1 MLQSRS
7 GIVSSDP
14 WLGVLAEAATAEV
27 LSIGTLGRRPM
38 RDVPGHKRASAPTSP
53 SAAAIIASTRAN
65 DGMMKNPPARFS
77 DAGSFVAGLVI
88 GAAILTPVFATIV
101 AEPGDWQALWIL
113 GALTLLAL
121 GFLLQAVVTARQ
133 KLPRHGGG

>member
-1 MLQSRS
+1 
-7 GIVSSDP
+7 
-14 WLGVLAEAATAEV
+14 
-27 LSIGTLGRRPM
+27 
-38 RDVPGHKRASAPTSP
+38 
-53 SAAAIIASTRAN
+53 
-65 DGMMKNPPARFS
+65 MMKSRLARLPG
-77 DAGSFVAGLVI
+77 AGSFVAGLVI

-133 KLPRHGGG
+133 KLPRHGGGVVLSRRSPAPHRLLVEEQ